1 MMKKLTNRMNQIY
14 IRAVTG
20 SATLLRDKRAEGY
33 LDVAMKIL
41 ITVVLG
47 AAIPAILNTA
57 VPGLFT
63 SMINKISSEWNNVT
77 ILPN

>member
-1 MMKKLTNRMNQIY
+1 MMNMIAMKKTSIRNRITS
-14 IRAVTG
+14 AVQNFVQDRKG
-20 SATLLRDKRAEGY
+20 EGY

-47 AAIPAILNTA
+47 AAILAILNTA

-63 SMINKISSEWNNVT
+63 DMINKISTEWANVT
-77 ILPN
+77 ILP

>member
-1 MMKKLTNRMNQIY
+1 MMNMIAMKKNSIRNRITSTIQNFVQD
-14 IRAVTG
+14 RKG
-20 SATLLRDKRAEGY
+20 EGY

-47 AAIPAILNTA
+47 AAILAILNTA

-63 SMINKISSEWNNVT
+63 DMINKISTEWANVT
-77 ILPN
+77 ILP

>member
-1 MMKKLTNRMNQIY
+1 MMNMIAMKKNSIRNRITSTIQKFVQD
-14 IRAVTG
+14 RKG
-20 SATLLRDKRAEGY
+20 EGY

-47 AAIPAILNTA
+47 AAILAILNTA

-63 SMINKISSEWNNVT
+63 DMINKISTEWAGVT
-77 ILPN
+77 ILP

>member
-1 MMKKLTNRMNQIY
+1 MMNMIAMKKNSIRNRI
-14 IRAVTG
+14 T
-20 SATLLRDKRAEGY
+20 SAIQNFMQDRKGEGY

-47 AAIPAILNTA
+47 AAILAILNTA

-63 SMINKISSEWNNVT
+63 DMINKISTEWANVT
-77 ILPN
+77 ILP

>member
-1 MMKKLTNRMNQIY
+1 MMNMIAMKKNS
-14 IRAVTG
+14 IRNCITSTIQNFVQDRKG
-20 SATLLRDKRAEGY
+20 EGY

-47 AAIPAILNTA
+47 AAILAILNTA

-63 SMINKISSEWNNVT
+63 DMINKISTEWANVT
-77 ILPN
+77 ILP

>member
-1 MMKKLTNRMNQIY
+1 MMNMIAMKKNSIRNRITS
-14 IRAVTG
+14 AVQNFMQDRKG
-20 SATLLRDKRAEGY
+20 EGY

-47 AAIPAILNTA
+47 AAILAILNTA

-63 SMINKISSEWNNVT
+63 DMINKISTEWGTVT
-77 ILPN
+77 ILP

>member
-1 MMKKLTNRMNQIY
+1 MMNMIAMKKNSIRNRITSTIQNFVQDCK
-14 IRAVTG
+14 G
-20 SATLLRDKRAEGY
+20 EGY

-47 AAIPAILNTA
+47 AAILAILNTA

-63 SMINKISSEWNNVT
+63 DMINKISTEWANVT
-77 ILPN
+77 ILP

>member
-1 MMKKLTNRMNQIY
+1 MMNMITMKKKSIRNRITS
-14 IRAVTG
+14 AVQNFIK
-20 SATLLRDKRAEGY
+20 DKRGEGY

-47 AAIPAILNTA
+47 AAILAILNAA

-63 SMINKISSEWNNVT
+63 DMINKISTEWGNVT
-77 ILPN
+77 ILP

>member
-1 MMKKLTNRMNQIY
+1 MMNMIAMKKNSIRNRI
-14 IRAVTG
+14 T
-20 SATLLRDKRAEGY
+20 SAIQNFVQDRKGEGY

-47 AAIPAILNTA
+47 AAILAILNTA

-63 SMINKISSEWNNVT
+63 DMINKISTEWANVT
-77 ILPN
+77 ILP

>member
-1 MMKKLTNRMNQIY
+1 MMNMIAMKKNSIRNRITS
-14 IRAVTG
+14 AVQNFVQDRKG
-20 SATLLRDKRAEGY
+20 EGY

-47 AAIPAILNTA
+47 AAILAILNTA

-63 SMINKISSEWNNVT
+63 DMINKISTEWGTVT
-77 ILPN
+77 ILP

>member
-1 MMKKLTNRMNQIY
+1 MKKLINRLNQMY
-14 IRAVTG
+14 IRTVASG
-20 SATLLRDKRAEGY
+20 AALLHDKTAEGY
-33 LDVAMKIL
+33 LDIAMKIL

-47 AAIPAILNTA
+47 AAILAILNTA

-63 SMINKISSEWNNVT
+63 SMVNKISSEWTNVT

>member
-1 MMKKLTNRMNQIY
+1 MMNMIAMKKNSIFGRITS
-14 IRAVTG
+14 AVQNFVQDRKG
-20 SATLLRDKRAEGY
+20 EGY

-47 AAIPAILNTA
+47 AAILAILNTA

-63 SMINKISSEWNNVT
+63 NMINKISTEWAGVT
-77 ILPN
+77 ILP

>member
-1 MMKKLTNRMNQIY
+1 MMNMIAMKKNSIRNRITSTIQNFMQD
-14 IRAVTG
+14 RKG
-20 SATLLRDKRAEGY
+20 EGY

-47 AAIPAILNTA
+47 AAILAILNTA

-63 SMINKISSEWNNVT
+63 DMINKISTEWANVT
-77 ILPN
+77 ILP

>member
-1 MMKKLTNRMNQIY
+1 MMNMIAMKKNSLRNRITSTIQNFVQD
-14 IRAVTG
+14 RKG
-20 SATLLRDKRAEGY
+20 EGY

-47 AAIPAILNTA
+47 AAILAILNTA

-63 SMINKISSEWNNVT
+63 SMINKISTEWANVT
-77 ILPN
+77 ILP

>member
-1 MMKKLTNRMNQIY
+1 MMNMIAMKKNSIRNRITS
-14 IRAVTG
+14 AVQNFAQDRKG
-20 SATLLRDKRAEGY
+20 ESY

-47 AAIPAILNTA
+47 AAILAILNTA

-63 SMINKISSEWNNVT
+63 DMINKISTEWANVT
-77 ILPN
+77 ILP

>member
-1 MMKKLTNRMNQIY
+1 MMNMIAMKKNSIRNRISS
-14 IRAVTG
+14 AVQNFMQDRKG
-20 SATLLRDKRAEGY
+20 EGY

-47 AAIPAILNTA
+47 AAILAILNTA

-63 SMINKISSEWNNVT
+63 DMINKISTEWANVT
-77 ILPN
+77 ILP

>member
-1 MMKKLTNRMNQIY
+1 MKKLINRLNQMY
-14 IRAVTG
+14 IRTVVSGA
-20 SATLLRDKRAEGY
+20 ALLRDKTAEGY
-33 LDVAMKIL
+33 LDIAMKIL

-47 AAIPAILNTA
+47 AAILAILNTA

-63 SMINKISSEWNNVT
+63 TMVNKISSEWNNVT

>member
-1 MMKKLTNRMNQIY
+1 MMNMIAMKKNS
-14 IRAVTG
+14 IRTRITSAVQNFVQDRKG
-20 SATLLRDKRAEGY
+20 EGY

-47 AAIPAILNTA
+47 AAILAILNTA

-63 SMINKISSEWNNVT
+63 DMINKISTEWANVT
-77 ILPN
+77 ILP

>member
-1 MMKKLTNRMNQIY
+1 MMNMIAMKKNSIRNRITS
-14 IRAVTG
+14 AVQNFVQDRKG
-20 SATLLRDKRAEGY
+20 EGY

-47 AAIPAILNTA
+47 AAILAILNTA

-63 SMINKISSEWNNVT
+63 SMINKISTEWANVT
-77 ILPN
+77 ILP

>member
-1 MMKKLTNRMNQIY
+1 MMNMIAMKKNSIRNRITSTIQNFVQD
-14 IRAVTG
+14 RNG
-20 SATLLRDKRAEGY
+20 EGY

-47 AAIPAILNTA
+47 AAILAILNTA

-63 SMINKISSEWNNVT
+63 DMINKISTEWANVT
-77 ILPN
+77 ILP

>member
-1 MMKKLTNRMNQIY
+1 MMNMIAMKKNSIRNRITS
-14 IRAVTG
+14 AVQNFAQDRKG
-20 SATLLRDKRAEGY
+20 EGY

-47 AAIPAILNTA
+47 AAILAILNTA

-63 SMINKISSEWNNVT
+63 DMINKISTEWANVT
-77 ILPN
+77 ILP

>member
-1 MMKKLTNRMNQIY
+1 MMNMIAMKKNSIRNRITS
-14 IRAVTG
+14 AVQNFVQDRKG
-20 SATLLRDKRAEGY
+20 EGY

-47 AAIPAILNTA
+47 AAILAILNTA

-63 SMINKISSEWNNVT
+63 DMINKISTEWANVS
-77 ILPN
+77 ILP

>member
-1 MMKKLTNRMNQIY
+1 MMNMIAMKKNSIRNRITS
-14 IRAVTG
+14 AVQNFVQDRKG
-20 SATLLRDKRAEGY
+20 EGY

-47 AAIPAILNTA
+47 AAILAILNTA

-63 SMINKISSEWNNVT
+63 DMINKISTEWANVT
-77 ILPN
+77 ILP

>member
-1 MMKKLTNRMNQIY
+1 MMNMIAMKKNSIFGRITSTIQNFMQDRK
-14 IRAVTG
+14 G
-20 SATLLRDKRAEGY
+20 EGY

-47 AAIPAILNTA
+47 AAILAILNTA

-63 SMINKISSEWNNVT
+63 DMINKISTEWANVT
-77 ILPN
+77 ILP

>member
-1 MMKKLTNRMNQIY
+1 MMNMIAMKKNSICNRI
-14 IRAVTG
+14 T
-20 SATLLRDKRAEGY
+20 SAIQNFVQDRKGEGY

-47 AAIPAILNTA
+47 AAILAILNTA

-63 SMINKISSEWNNVT
+63 DMINKISTEWANVN
-77 ILPN
+77 ILP

>member
-1 MMKKLTNRMNQIY
+1 MMNMIAMKKNSLRNRITS
-14 IRAVTG
+14 AVQNFVQDRKG
-20 SATLLRDKRAEGY
+20 EGY

-47 AAIPAILNTA
+47 AAILAILNTA

-63 SMINKISSEWNNVT
+63 SMINKISTEWANVT
-77 ILPN
+77 ILP

>member
-1 MMKKLTNRMNQIY
+1 MMNMIAMKKNSIRNRITS
-14 IRAVTG
+14 AVQNFMQDRKG
-20 SATLLRDKRAEGY
+20 EGY

-47 AAIPAILNTA
+47 AAILAILNNA

-63 SMINKISSEWNNVT
+63 DMINKISTEWGNVT
-77 ILPN
+77 ILP

>member
-1 MMKKLTNRMNQIY
+1 MMNMIAMKKNSIRNRITSTIQNFMQD
-14 IRAVTG
+14 RKG
-20 SATLLRDKRAEGY
+20 EGY

-47 AAIPAILNTA
+47 AAILAILNTA

-63 SMINKISSEWNNVT
+63 DMINKISTEWGTVT
-77 ILPN
+77 ILP

>member
-1 MMKKLTNRMNQIY
+1 MMNMIAMKKNSIRNRITSTVQNFMQD
-14 IRAVTG
+14 RKG
-20 SATLLRDKRAEGY
+20 EGY

-47 AAIPAILNTA
+47 AAILAILNTA

-63 SMINKISSEWNNVT
+63 DMINKISTEWANVT
-77 ILPN
+77 ILP

>member
-1 MMKKLTNRMNQIY
+1 MMNMISMKKNSLRNRITSTIQNFVQD
-14 IRAVTG
+14 RKG
-20 SATLLRDKRAEGY
+20 EGY

-47 AAIPAILNTA
+47 AAILAILNTA

-63 SMINKISSEWNNVT
+63 SMINKISTEWANVT
-77 ILPN
+77 ILP

>member
-1 MMKKLTNRMNQIY
+1 MMNMIAMKKNSIRNRITS
-14 IRAVTG
+14 AVQN
-20 SATLLRDKRAEGY
+20 LVRDRKGEGY

-47 AAIPAILNTA
+47 AAILAILNTA

-63 SMINKISSEWNNVT
+63 DMINKISTEWANVS
-77 ILPN
+77 ILP

>member
-1 MMKKLTNRMNQIY
+1 MMNMIAMKKNSIRNRITS
-14 IRAVTG
+14 AVQNFVQDRKG
-20 SATLLRDKRAEGY
+20 EGY

-47 AAIPAILNTA
+47 AAILAILNAA

-63 SMINKISSEWNNVT
+63 DMINKISTEWANVT
-77 ILPN
+77 ILP

>member
-1 MMKKLTNRMNQIY
+1 MMNMIAMKKNSIRNRLTSTIQNFMQDRK
-14 IRAVTG
+14 G
-20 SATLLRDKRAEGY
+20 EGY

-47 AAIPAILNTA
+47 AAILAILNTA

-63 SMINKISSEWNNVT
+63 DMINKISTEWANVT
-77 ILPN
+77 ILP